1 MEWTFTEERCSMTIA
16 ARVSQYLVRGLGI
29 IALALGLMFFGGDAR
44 GLIPLHIVLGVLVAV
59 ALVVLSLAAI
69 MAQRVGLGI
78 VGIVVAVLMV
88 VVGMGQDQMLRGQDQ
103 WIVQVLH
110 ILLGMGAIGY
120 GEVIGKRLGLT
131 PPRGRVR

>member
-1 MEWTFTEERCSMTIA
+1 MEWTFTEERCAMTIA